1 MNKADY
7 LNRNAIRKQ
16 NGQFTRAALAAMSDA
31 LRERVMQLKVAWYT
45 NPAQYGRGLANMPRH
60 AHAGG
65 KRVWHV
71 TNF

>member
-1 MNKADY
+1 MNKEDY
-7 LNRNAIRKQ
+7 LK
-16 NGQFTRAALAAMSDA
+16 LEAMNFA
-31 LRERVMQLKVAWYT
+31 LRERIMQLKDAWYT
-45 NPAQYGRGLANMPRH
+45 SPAQYGRGLCNMPRH

>member
-1 MNKADY
+1 MNKEDY
-7 LNRNAIRKQ
+7 LKLEAINYA
-16 NGQFTRAALAAMSDA
+16 NGEFTREALRAMSDA
-31 LRERVMQLKVAWYT
+31 LRERVMQLKGAWYT
-45 NPAQYGRGLANMPRH
+45 SPAQYGRGLANMPRH